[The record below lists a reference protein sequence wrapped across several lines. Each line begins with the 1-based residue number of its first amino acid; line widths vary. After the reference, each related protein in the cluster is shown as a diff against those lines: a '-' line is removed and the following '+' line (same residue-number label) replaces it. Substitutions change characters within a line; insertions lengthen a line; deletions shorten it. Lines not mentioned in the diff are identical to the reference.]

1 MNRQPH
7 CLFQYSGIEAF
18 DLLEYDG
25 SLSIQEIK
33 EYGDFGLGCFNALDG
48 ELIAFED
55 NFFHATADGA
65 LKKAS
70 PNALVSCVS
79 MTRFI
84 PQIQIS
90 HENPLELSQ
99 LTNIVKQHFSHQ
111 GQSFYAIQ
119 IVGDFDKIFVR
130 SVPPQKKPYPT
141 LEEVVKKQALFEFHD
156 VKATMIG
163 FHFPNYLKGL
173 TFAGFHL
180 HFVTDDLVHGGHVLD
195 FSAKNAEISLC
206 PIESYHHLLPDYARQ
221 STNKLIPVS

>member
-1 MNRQPH
+1 MNRHPH
-7 CLFQYSGIEAF
+7 CLFQYSGVEAF

-25 SLSIQEIK
+25 SLSIQEIRD
-33 EYGDFGLGCFNALDG
+33 YGNFGLGCFNALDG

-65 LKKAS
+65 LKKAM
-70 PNALVSCVS
+70 PAALVSCVY
-79 MTRFI
+79 MTHFI
-84 PQIQIS
+84 PHIQLS
-90 HENPLELSQ
+90 HNYQFELAH
-99 LTNIVKQHFSHQ
+99 LANIVKQQFTHQ
-111 GQSFYAIQ
+111 GQPFYAIR
-119 IVGDFDKIFVR
+119 IVSHFDKISVR

-141 LEEVVKKQALFEFHD
+141 IEEVVKEQALFEFND

-180 HFVTDDLVHGGHVLD
+180 HFVTDDLAHGGHVLD
-195 FSAKNAEISLC
+195 FSAKHAEISLC

-221 STNKLIPVS
+221 FNKQLIPVS